1 MGRSQ
6 LKGSAIDL
14 IDRIVRHSKQP
25 HVRPA
30 PKPDII
36 EALLTR
42 GAIQRHHAATARRF
56 AKLHHEAS
64 ILRKSVTAA
73 YDVVGHGTGEMSD
86 RRAEEHARLTAMYR
100 AAGMV
105 GSRIVER
112 VVVDET
118 MVEVSVPGL
127 IAALDRMGDA

>member
-1 MGRSQ
+1 M
-6 LKGSAIDL
+6 KGSAIDL
-14 IDRIVRHSKQP
+14 IDRIVRRSKQP

-36 EALLTR
+36 EALLSR
-42 GAIQRHHAATARRF
+42 GAIERHHAATARRF

-64 ILRKSVTAA
+64 ILRKSVTAV

-100 AAGMV
+100 AAGML
-105 GSRIVER
+105 GSRMVER

-118 MVEVSVPGL
+118 MAGVELAGL
-127 IAALDRMGDA
+127 VAALERMGKV